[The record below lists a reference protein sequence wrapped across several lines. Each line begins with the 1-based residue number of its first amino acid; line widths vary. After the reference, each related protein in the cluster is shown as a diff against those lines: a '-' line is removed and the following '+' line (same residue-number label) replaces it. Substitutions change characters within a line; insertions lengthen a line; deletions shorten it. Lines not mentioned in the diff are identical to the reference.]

1 LFSGQVQKQL
11 EGLHE
16 SRDQEAERPRG
27 SRESPDEA
35 VHRRLAGRG
44 MDVHRGE
51 AGACGAEFQG
61 LWDLQQAWWERSL
74 LIRIR
79 KHSGMRVLETFGVE
93 LLGIVYLKSY
103 PTIYGNNRMAS
114 RQIINLF

>member
-51 AGACGAEFQG
+51 SRSLWCCFQG
-61 LWDLQQAWWERSL
+61 LWDLQQARWER
-74 LIRIR
+74 
-79 KHSGMRVLETFGVE
+79 GFACP
-93 LLGIVYLKSY
+93 VYARDGEGRATLTTTQT
-103 PTIYGNNRMAS
+103 PLTTTTTTTPPRCAH
-114 RQIINLF
+114 R